1 MGSIRSK
8 KALLKRAR
16 CQECGGSYAKI
27 CLRNGYCS
35 ECSGK
40 WRAPEHSMRP
50 IEFQE
55 KSREQKKRCAIC
67 DMEAYLVIDH
77 NHQTNQVRG
86 LICSQCNTGIGLLG
100 DSPERLMKAVEYLT
114 QADVSGF
121 HRLLEKFDEF
131 KQK

>member
-1 MGSIRSK
+1 
-8 KALLKRAR
+8 
-16 CQECGGSYAKI
+16 
-27 CLRNGYCS
+27 
-35 ECSGK
+35 
-40 WRAPEHSMRP
+40 MRP

-67 DMEAYLVIDH
+67 DIEAYLVIDH